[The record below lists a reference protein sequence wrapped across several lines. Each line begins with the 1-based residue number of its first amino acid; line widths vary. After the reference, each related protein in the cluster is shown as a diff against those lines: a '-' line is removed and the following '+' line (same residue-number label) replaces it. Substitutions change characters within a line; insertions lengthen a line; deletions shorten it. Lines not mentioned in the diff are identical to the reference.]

1 MASKTAYFHFS
12 PALVLVDCIVLT
24 LWNNCRQTSD
34 FISGHA
40 RTILSVISVTDSFQ
54 LQLKLTENVTI
65 TNIVQLQ
72 LIFDRVLI
80 HF

>member
-1 MASKTAYFHFS
+1 MPSKTAYFHFS